1 MLYTFCDT
9 NEMPSNAPLPA
20 EAINYDGTWIDEEIP
35 AFRTLYA
42 TGRESF
48 FSDISELALESLD
61 GSVFLRRRLT
71 ARTITVGYMITAESP
86 EAFREAYNALCRL
99 MSGTQVQIVFN
110 DEIDKYYVGTCKSVG
125 TPEAGKLCC
134 KAEMEIYCADP
145 CKYAMDELTVQ
156 SSNGVLT
163 VEYQGSYPARPTLSA
178 LFTGDAKQV
187 IFTGDDAIVSAGNA
201 DAESAVFVSGD
212 YVQIDCNEA
221 KIYLNGDSTP
231 ALGDIANQYEDFL
244 LQPGTNVITP
254 SYTGTTPTFSL
265 TYREAWL

>member
-1 MLYTFCDT
+1 MLYNFIDT
-9 NEMPSNAPLPA
+9 NEMPLNTYLPA
-20 EAINYDGTWIDEEIP
+20 EAICYNGKWIDEEIP

-48 FSDISELALESLD
+48 FSDVSELALESLD
-61 GSVFLRRRLT
+61 GAVFLRRRLT

-86 EAFREAYNALCRL
+86 EAFRLAFNWLCKL
-99 MSGTQVQIVFN
+99 MSGTQVQIVFA
-110 DEIDKYYVGTCKSVG
+110 DEPDKYYIGTCKSVG

-145 CKYAMDELTVQ
+145 CKYAVEETTV
-156 SSNGVLT
+156 SASNNVLT
-163 VEYQGSYPARPTLSA
+163 VEYDGTYPARPTLNA
-178 LFTGDAKQV
+178 LFTGDATQV
-187 IFTGDDAIVSAGNA
+187 IFSGDAIVTAGDA
-201 DAESAVFVSGD
+201 DAESALFVSGD

-221 KIYLNGDSTP
+221 KIYLNNVSTP
-231 ALGDIANQYEDFL
+231 SLGDIANQYEDFL

-254 SYTGTTPTFSL
+254 AYTGATPVFTL